1 VGGSKIWKMEVPEN
15 KSPSSPPGTG
25 SGLPSGSRSPS
36 TPSPDLLTDEE
47 LQYLTLEE
55 LTQYREIIER
65 AEREEDLENVANG
78 LTLDLADFQRQAW
91 AIVEPETPLVWNWF
105 QDYLCDWLTLIADG
119 RFKQM
124 YPEKLGIIINQPPRS
139 GKSTFASV
147 NWPVWT
153 WARFPSRRFLCGSH
167 SLPLAALHN
176 SKRNRLVASP
186 WYQERF
192 GNRFKLTA
200 VGAHVTQNDRTG
212 RFQVAS
218 IGSKQT
224 GFGGMILIGDDL
236 LDREDAFSDAVKK
249 KTNSWIDSS
258 FSKMLDDA
266 VRGVTVHIS
275 QRLATN
281 DPTGHLLGEDRSTG
295 KPSDWVHIKIR
306 REATQPEEYIFPISG
321 RVVTRNKG
329 DILEPQR
336 CPPMVLLRLKSKSR
350 EWANQEQQEPTPETG
365 AIINP
370 NWMKYYQAGEALPSF
385 FQVIVSIDCTF
396 KDGDGTDMVALHKY
410 GLAAKRRILLD
421 RRTERLNYPSTKQ
434 AAKEM
439 ARGGHKVQW
448 LRDPMP
454 AATQLLVENKANG
467 PALTQEL
474 RDDPEFPLAVLE
486 YEPGRSSKTERFVTA
501 SSDVEAGLCWFP
513 IDAPWIGELRKTL
526 CDYAGEGSV
535 AFDDD
540 CDAFS
545 QFVNW
550 SRQSQYG
557 YLAYLDKMAAQQEP
571 TTHRFEYENEHGQT
585 VVLEWDEARRL
596 WCGPNGEEFPEAE
609 PEVKPE
615 DAATAERQLGDRAT
629 GEGAA

>member
-1 VGGSKIWKMEVPEN
+1 
-15 KSPSSPPGTG
+15 
-25 SGLPSGSRSPS
+25 
-36 TPSPDLLTDEE
+36 
-47 LQYLTLEE
+47 
-55 LTQYREIIER
+55 
-65 AEREEDLENVANG
+65 
-78 LTLDLADFQRQAW
+78 
-91 AIVEPETPLVWNWF
+91 
-105 QDYLCDWLTLIADG
+105 
-119 RFKQM
+119 M
-124 YPEKLGIIINQPPRS
+124 YPDKLGLIINVPPRT
-139 GKSTFASV
+139 GKSTFATV

-167 SLPLAALHN
+167 SLPLAGLHN
-176 SKRNRLVASP
+176 SKRNRLVASQ

-236 LDREDAFSDAVKK
+236 LDREDAFSDTVKR

-275 QRLATN
+275 QRLAVN
-281 DPTGHLLGEDRSTG
+281 DPTGHLLGEDKGTG
-295 KPSDWVHIKIR
+295 KASDWIVAKIR

-321 RVVTRNKG
+321 RVVHRNKG
-329 DILEPQR
+329 DILQPQR
-336 CPPMVLLRLKSKSR
+336 CPPLVLMRLKANSR
-350 EWANQEQQEPTPETG
+350 AWANQEQQEPTPETG

-370 NWMKYYQAGEALPSF
+370 NWMKYYRAGESLPSF
-385 FQVIVSIDCTF
+385 YQVIVSIDCTF
-396 KDGDGTDMVALHKY
+396 KDGDGTDMVAIHKY

-448 LRDPMP
+448 LHEPMP
-454 AATQLLVENKANG
+454 TATQMLIENKANG
-467 PALTQEL
+467 PALTIEL

-550 SRQSQYG
+550 SRQMQYG
-557 YLAYLDKMAAQQEP
+557 LLGWLDKQAAQAAE
-571 TTHRFEYENEHGQT
+571 TTHRFEYEDEHGNT
-585 VVLEWDEARRL
+585 IVLEWDPERKL
-596 WCGPNGEEFPEAE
+596 WVGPNGESFAEGPTEPEAASNPEAE
-609 PEVKPE
+609 
-615 DAATAERQLGDRAT
+615 AAGSESGGSIEAAAASTDRPAD
-629 GEGAA
+629 

>member
-1 VGGSKIWKMEVPEN
+1 MEAPEN
-15 KSPSSPPGTG
+15 KLLSLPLGIG
-25 SGLPSGSRSPS
+25 SGLPSGSKSPS
-36 TPSPDLLTDEE
+36 TPSRELELLTEEE
-47 LQYLTLEE
+47 LQLLTLEE
-55 LTQYREIIER
+55 VAQYREILEA
-65 AEREEDLENVANG
+65 AEREEDLENIADG

-105 QDYLCDWLTLIADG
+105 QDYLCEWLTLISDG
-119 RFKQM
+119 RFKQL
-124 YPEKLGIIINQPPRS
+124 YPDKLGLIINQPPRS

-147 NWPVWT
+147 NWPCWT

-167 SLPLAALHN
+167 SLPLAAFHN
-176 SKRNRLVASP
+176 TKRNLLLNSH
-186 WYQERF
+186 WFQERF
-192 GNRFKLTA
+192 GSRFRLTN
-200 VGAHVTQNDRTG
+200 VGAYVTQNDRTG

-236 LDREDAFSDAVKK
+236 LDREDAFSELVKK

-266 VRGVTVHIS
+266 VRGATVHIS

-295 KPSDWVHIKIR
+295 KPGDWVHVKIR
-306 REATQPEEYIFPISG
+306 REASQSEEYIFPISG

-336 CPPMVLLRLKSKSR
+336 CPPMVLTRLKSKSR
-350 EWANQEQQEPTPETG
+350 SWANQEQQEPTPEAG

-370 NWMKYYQAGEALPSF
+370 NWMKYYQAADALPSF

-439 ARGGHKVQW
+439 ARGGHAVPW
-448 LRDPMP
+448 LKHPMP
-454 AATQLLVENKANG
+454 KATQMLIENKANG
-467 PALTQEL
+467 PALTIEL

-550 SRQSQYG
+550 SRQMQYG
-557 YLAYLDKMAAQQEP
+557 LLGWLDKQAAAEREP
-571 TTHRFEYENEHGQT
+571 TTHRYEYVDELTGDT
-585 VVLEWDEARRL
+585 VVLEFDEAKQM
-596 WCGPNGEEFPEAE
+596 WVGANGQEFPPAPE
-609 PEVKPE
+609 EVKAVDGEP
-615 DAATAERQLGDRAT
+615 AEGELGDRAD
-629 GEGAA
+629 GQVAS